1 MNRADLIQYLA
12 SSAEELVSSAG
23 SADSGFAVEM
33 LREATELLALGASML
48 ARNDSPNLSV
58 ITKEAA

>member
-12 SSAEELVSSAG
+12 SSAEELVSSAD

-33 LREATELLALGASML
+33 LREATELLSLGARML
-48 ARNDSPNLSV
+48 ARNDSPNFSV